1 MDTQPLK
8 LKVDSGQAQ
17 ADLTALAKSLDMAG
31 DAALKTS
38 QQFQTGMAGV
48 TKAING
54 SLGSME
60 KFAKV
65 AGLLSKIKLDGTGA
79 AAVGEFA
86 KALTQLSRAKEIE
99 QSKLNSYRK
108 FIEVGAQVSKLRF
121 DGAATTSILKFT
133 QALDTAAK
141 ARAITP
147 AKMQSWVKF
156 IEVAARA
163 SQLRM
168 GGNSFGGIKQL
179 ADAMDSISKVRSITP
194 AKVAAIKSLFE
205 VLGSAKSLPNAGKV
219 AADLDK
225 IAAAAG
231 RAATSLNALPNK
243 TRGLG
248 ANFTNA
254 TKNIAGLHNEIAKT
268 PGHAVKAEKG
278 LLSLGGRLTDLSGRF
293 KLSYQAGTAFSAFFS
308 AFTFGQFLKGVY
320 DTNIALA
327 KLQKALLFSTGTFK
341 GAHEAMDRFIG
352 TSLEL
357 GLNLEKTAEA
367 YGRFTLSSKASGIG
381 IDASEKIFKSVAS
394 TLQVVGANSEQT
406 ELAFYGL
413 TQMIQKGKVSAEEFN
428 RQIGEQIPG
437 NAVIGARALSK
448 LEGRVVSVSEFF
460 KKMSLG
466 QIMSTKFVP
475 AYAEALQDEFGDL
488 LKIAQRRPDVALNR
502 LTTAFTLFKKAVG
515 DSGFMAAVGREFGRL
530 TDKLLITVDGQQR
543 LAPAAQKL
551 ADTLGKNL
559 ASMVRVLGS
568 ALEYLVDN
576 LDGVVASIKALAALK
591 LGATFIDWGSKATA
605 FAVSLVP
612 VKKEVVEIAAA
623 EVVMNKAGNA
633 RTGADV
639 AAAVGAAGNV
649 AGGAGRGG
657 RTVTARGSR
666 RGAFANAFQAVAGGL
681 GASASAPPR
690 FTEMRSESDFRRAY
704 RSITPGGAATL
715 AQGSR
720 GRFMDSARQTVRPGA
735 NYFEGVSTAGNVA
748 GAASGFQGSRKEFG
762 LRKVTEEVKTFDAT
776 ATKASKGGVGSFLMS
791 LVGLAPAGKTAAVGV
806 AAAEG
811 GAVKAVSGFGKL
823 LGVAGK
829 VAPLLGL
836 GIAGA
841 VAAAGI
847 ALAAFGDNLTT
858 VGGKS
863 VKFNDIVGGGF
874 KIIGDRL
881 GGFWEESKKGLKGVG
896 LDFDFLGKNMGEFV
910 TNAVAA
916 FVTLGDVIGQT
927 FKGIAKLAFDLIS
940 NSPLVKLIEIFNEI
954 RKGNFKGAGDIV
966 SKYVKS
972 GAGIGQIVG
981 DVVDTAKNVTK
992 AAGGYGENRRQ
1003 VEAAAVGIAADRN
1016 AQVSMDAKVQ
1026 QENMDLE
1033 RQMAARQQ
1041 AFKDQESQGEL
1052 QALKNRAALGDITA
1066 PSWDSV
1072 FQKFADAGTK
1082 TADAAT
1088 VAADAAK
1095 TTASAATVAAT
1106 GVSTAASGTAT
1117 GGGRRAANQNVA
1129 EAITTAAK
1137 VTGVNEEVL
1146 SAIAYRESKFNPKAA
1161 NAQTSARGLFQ
1172 FTYGTARDYGLTK
1185 AKSVDEYKRDP
1196 GDAFDANASALA
1208 AGRYATANAEVIKK
1222 KTGRDATGG
1231 EIYAAHFMGA
1241 GGVSA
1246 LIDAINKNPAAS
1258 FQTLF
1263 PKEAKSNPFTQGKTV
1278 KQVYDNLT
1286 NTVGGS
1292 AGSSAAV
1299 NPRAALDGLT
1309 EVEGESITAKWE
1321 NLNKQLAA
1329 LTKNASPAEEAV
1341 AQMQTTLDRLSK
1353 LGDANQKLVD
1363 MGAPSQFTPEVSAA
1377 LKKLRDKLMQDVVDA
1392 ANPFAKDARLAQ
1404 QEAEVTKLRVGGMSD
1419 EAEFKSKLNA
1429 LYEQGYDITKLDTQA
1444 NRDLMKTTRQQTD
1457 ALSAQL
1463 DVVNALNDAQQE
1475 RLARTGSAQDIAFAS
1490 AIRPKDG
1497 QSLQQAIDAMSPAE
1511 IAARRQAASVAVDSR
1526 REGAQYEVTGQLQ
1539 EMRAQVGLGSKAK
1552 GLRDD
1557 YKTYLEQL
1565 SGITD
1570 ASLTRL
1576 EARADPALK
1585 ALAKQAADIKYA
1597 IENPPGFQKWA
1608 QGLEP
1613 LRDRLEDIKAG
1624 FAENLSGAITDAL
1637 SGEKVDW
1644 RSLVHN
1650 ASKEMLKA
1658 RVDEG
1663 LKGAINLFSGGP
1675 NRGGTA
1681 PGPTNTG
1688 ATGSGGRG
1696 LFSSLFGG
1704 GTTDTQQAVTSYANG
1719 TDLSAA
1725 GGAQDT
1731 SSGLGKALSALG
1743 WSQGGMTSQWD
1754 MAGSSAAGGNTSV
1767 TDGLGKITGPMGAAA
1782 SMGAASQQISNAM
1795 VTAANMTV
1803 TASSVTLNA
1812 GSVTGGGAGGAGGL
1826 AGAAGGLGGSPLQAL
1841 TVDQTGGP
1849 GFVSAGAGL
1858 PDTSGMTPFADLF
1871 SSLGGGGDM
1880 GSATPS
1886 LSGFTE
1892 SNPVSAMSAL
1902 SAMSV
1907 DQSGGPGFMPAGSGM
1922 PDLSGMTA
1930 FGEGGG
1936 LQGLMQGGAGLLKS
1950 FGPLALSLLTKK
1962 KKKKIEPMKNIN
1974 GVIGE
1979 ARPVTVEGT
1988 QVAAHSNI
1996 IADLANMALSAYTGG
2011 FGQGGGMSIGNTL
2024 GNMGSSMSSANGNI
2038 MNGFSKMFGSFRE
2051 GGYADSPVQKM
2062 GTGGFSWHNAPHYAE
2077 GTPNTNGG
2085 MPAILHPN
2093 EAVIPLSRGR
2103 NIPVE
2108 LPDGAMGGAVN
2119 NITSRIT
2126 VVAPNPDAFRKSSAS
2141 ITRQQNRDLKRAA
2154 ARNLG
2159 PR

>member
-17 ADLTALAKSLDMAG
+17 ADLTALARSLDMAG
-31 DAALKTS
+31 AASLKTA

-65 AGLLSKIKLDGTGA
+65 AGLLSKIKLDGSGA
-79 AAVGEFA
+79 SAIGEFA

-108 FIEVGAQVSKLRF
+108 FIEIGAQVSKLRF
-121 DGAATTSILKFT
+121 DGQASNSILKFT

-156 IEVAARA
+156 IEIAARA
-163 SQLRM
+163 SQLRL
-168 GGNSFGGIKQL
+168 GSGATNSIKQL
-179 ADAMDSISKVRSITP
+179 AEAMDSISKVRSITP
-194 AKVAAIKSLFE
+194 ARVAAIKNLFE
-205 VLGSAKSLPNAGKV
+205 VLGSAKALPNAAKV

-231 RAATSLNALPNK
+231 RAATSLNALPAK

-268 PGHAVKAEKG
+268 PGHAARADKG
-278 LLSLGGRLTDLSGRF
+278 LVTLGGRLTDLSGRF

-320 DTNIALA
+320 DTNVALA
-327 KLQKALLFSTGTFK
+327 KLQKALLFSTGTFA
-341 GAHEAMDRFIG
+341 GAHDAMNRFIG

-475 AYAEALQDEFGDL
+475 AYAEALQEEFGDL

-515 DSGFMAAVGREFGRL
+515 DSGFMAAVGREFSRL
-530 TDKLLITVDGQQR
+530 TDKLLVTVDGQQR

-559 ASMVRVLGS
+559 ASMVRVLGG
-568 ALEYLVDN
+568 AFEYLVDN

-591 LGATFIDWGSKATA
+591 LGATFIDWGSKATS

-639 AAAVGAAGNV
+639 AAAVGAAGTGV
-649 AGGAGRGG
+649 GGRGG
-657 RTVTARGSR
+657 RTTTARGGR
-666 RGAFANAFQAVAGGL
+666 RAGFANAFQAVVGGL

-690 FTEMRSESDFRRAY
+690 FTEMRSESEFRRAY

-720 GRFMDSARQTVRPGA
+720 ARFMDSARQTVRPGA
-735 NYFEGVSTAGNVA
+735 NYFEGVATAGNVA

-762 LRKVTEEVKTFDAT
+762 LRKVTDEVKTFDAT
-776 ATKASKGGVGSFLMS
+776 TSKASKGGVGSFLMS
-791 LVGLAPAGKTAAVGV
+791 LVGFAPAGKTAAVGV

-811 GAVKAVSGFGKL
+811 SAVKAVSGFGKL

-829 VAPLLGL
+829 VVPLLGL
-836 GIAGA
+836 GVAGA

-847 ALAAFGDNLTT
+847 ALAAFGDNMTT
-858 VGGKS
+858 VGGKQ

-874 KIIGDRL
+874 KVIGDRM
-881 GGFWEESKKGLKGVG
+881 GGWWNETKKGLKGVG

-966 SKYVKS
+966 GQYVKS

-981 DVVDTAKNVTK
+981 DVVDLGKNVAT

-1003 VEAAAVGIAADRN
+1003 VEAAAGGIADGRN
-1016 AQVSMDAKVQ
+1016 AQAVMDAKTQ
-1026 QENMDLE
+1026 QENADIE

-1052 QALKNRAALGDITA
+1052 QALKNRAALGDLTA

-1088 VAADAAK
+1088 VAAGAAQ
-1095 TTASAATVAAT
+1095 TTAAAATVAAS
-1106 GVSTAASGTAT
+1106 GVGAAASGN
-1117 GGGRRAANQNVA
+1117 GKRPGANQNIA
-1129 EAITTAAK
+1129 NAISSAAK
-1137 VTGVNEEVL
+1137 ITGVNEEVL
-1146 SAIAYRESKFNPKAA
+1146 SAIAWRESKFDPMAA
-1161 NAQTSARGLFQ
+1161 AKTSSARGLFQ
-1172 FTYGTARDYGLTK
+1172 FTYATARDYGLTK
-1185 AKSVDEYKRDP
+1185 AKSVDEYKRNP

-1208 AGRYATANAEVIKK
+1208 AGRYAQANADVIKK
-1222 KTGRDATGG
+1222 NTGREATGG
-1231 EIYAAHFMGA
+1231 EVYAAHFMGS
-1241 GGVSA
+1241 GGVSKLIAA
-1246 LIDAINKNPAAS
+1246 LNKTPEAS
-1258 FQTLF
+1258 FEKLF
-1263 PKEAKSNPFTQGKTV
+1263 PTEANANAFTKGKSV

-1286 NTVGGS
+1286 STVGGS
-1292 AGSSAAV
+1292 AGNSAAV
-1299 NPRAALDGLT
+1299 NPRSALEGIT
-1309 EVEGESITAKWE
+1309 ELEGDSITAKWE

-1329 LTKNASPAEEAV
+1329 ITKGANPAEEAL
-1341 AQMQTTLDRLSK
+1341 AAMQTTLDRLSK
-1353 LGDANQKLVD
+1353 LGDANQKLKD
-1363 MGAPSQFTPEVSAA
+1363 MGAPSQFTAQVEAA
-1377 LKKLRDKLMQDVVDA
+1377 LKKLRDKMEQELVDA
-1392 ANPFAKDARLAQ
+1392 ANPFAKDSRLAQ
-1404 QEAEVTKLRVGGMSD
+1404 KEAEVSKLRVTGLSD
-1419 EAEFKSKLNA
+1419 EADFKAKLNT
-1429 LYEQGYDITKLDTQA
+1429 LYEQGYDIAQLDTQA
-1444 NRDLMKTTRQQTD
+1444 NRDLMKATRQQTD

-1463 DVVNALNDAQQE
+1463 DVVNALNEAQQD
-1475 RLARTGSAQDIAFAS
+1475 RLSRTGSAQDIAFAS
-1490 AIRPKDG
+1490 SIRPKDG
-1497 QSLQQAIDAMSPAE
+1497 QSLDQAIAGMSPAE
-1511 IAARRQAASVAVDSR
+1511 VAARRQAASVQVNSR
-1526 REGAQYEVTGQLQ
+1526 TEGARYDLSGQLQ
-1539 EMRAQVGLGSKAK
+1539 EMQAQVGLGSKAK
-1552 GLRDD
+1552 SLRDD

-1565 SGITD
+1565 SGISD
-1570 ASLTRL
+1570 ASLSRL
-1576 EARADPALK
+1576 ESRADPALK
-1585 ALAKQAADIKYA
+1585 ELAKRAAEIKSA
-1597 IENPPGFQKWA
+1597 IENPPGFQRWA

-1613 LRDRLEDIKAG
+1613 LKDRLEDIKAG

-1644 RSLVHN
+1644 RGLVHN

-1663 LKGAINLFSGGP
+1663 LKGAINLFSGPGKP
-1675 NRGGTA
+1675 VGQADATSTGGT
-1681 PGPTNTG
+1681 G
-1688 ATGSGGRG
+1688 AKGGGG
-1696 LFSSLFGG
+1696 LFSGLFGG
-1704 GTTDTQQAVTSYANG
+1704 GTNTQAAVSSFANG
-1719 TDLSAA
+1719 TDLTAT
-1725 GGAQDT
+1725 GGAVDT
-1731 SSGLGKALSALG
+1731 SSGFGKALSVLG
-1743 WSQGGMTSQWD
+1743 LSNGGMTSQWS
-1754 MAGSSAAGGNTSV
+1754 MGGSSAAGGNSSV
-1767 TDGLGKITGPMGAAA
+1767 TDGLGKITGPLGAAA
-1782 SMGAASQQISNAM
+1782 SAGAASQQISNAM

-1812 GSVTGGGAGGAGGL
+1812 ANVTGAGAGGAGGAAGL
-1826 AGAAGGLGGSPLQAL
+1826 ASAAAGGLGGSPLTPM
-1841 TVDQTGGP
+1841 TVDQTGGA
-1849 GFVSAGAGL
+1849 GFQAAGTGL
-1858 PDTSGMTPFADLF
+1858 PSSISSMFSG
-1871 SSLGGGGDM
+1871 LGGGADL
-1880 GSATPS
+1880 GSATPG
-1886 LSGFTE
+1886 LAGFTE
-1892 SNPVSAMSAL
+1892 SNPISAMDGML
-1902 SAMSV
+1902 SQMSV
-1907 DQSGGPGFMPAGSGM
+1907 DQTGGAGFMPAGSGL
-1922 PDLSGMTA
+1922 PDLSNMSQ
-1930 FGEGGG
+1930 GGG
-1936 LQGLMQGGAGLLKS
+1936 MGGLLQGGAGLLKS
-1950 FGPLALSLLTKK
+1950 FAPMILAQLTKPKTK
-1962 KKKKIEPMKNIN
+1962 KVDPIKNIN

-1979 ARPVTVEGT
+1979 ARPVTVDGT
-1988 QVAAHSNI
+1988 QIGAHSNI
-1996 IADLANMALSAYTGG
+1996 IGDVLNMAASSFTGG
-2011 FGQGGGMSIGNTL
+2011 FGQGGGFSLGKTL
-2024 GNMGSSMSSANGNI
+2024 GNMGSSMGTNSGNI
-2038 MNGFSKMFGSFRE
+2038 MSGFSKMFGSFRE
-2051 GGYADSPVQKM
+2051 GGYTNSPVQM
-2062 GTGGFSWHNAPHYAE
+2062 LGSGGFSWNNAPHYAE
-2077 GTPNTNGG
+2077 GTPNTSKGI
-2085 MPAILHPN
+2085 PVVAHPN
-2093 EAVIPLSRGR
+2093 EAIIPLSRGR

-2108 LPDGAMGGAVN
+2108 LPDGAMGGGPVN

-2126 VVAPNPDAFRKSSAS
+2126 VVAPNPDSFRKSSAS

-2159 PR
+2159 AR